1 MSQTKTS
8 KAEKLFQGR
17 KLVIGTKHD
26 KEKVIAPVIEK
37 IIGVTCFA
45 SQNFDTDNLGTFT
58 GEIERPDDPLTTVRR
73 KCLAAMVA
81 NDCDLGIASE
91 GSFGSH
97 PESFF
102 LPADDELMVFIDKKN
117 GVEVIARELSTST
130 NFNSQTIN
138 SEEQLVD
145 FAQIVGFPA
154 HALILRRSHKDNA
167 GILKGIRDWGQLKAD
182 YRALSDLYGEVFAE
196 TDMRAMHNPTQM
208 KVIAGLTEKLANNIM
223 SVCPEC
229 DMPGFNVTEV
239 KRGLPCEYCH
249 SPTRSVLSYVFEC
262 KHCHHID
269 EKMHPE
275 GKRFCDPM
283 YCDYCNP

>member
-8 KAEKLFQGR
+8 KAEKLFRGR

-45 SQNFDTDNLGTFT
+45 SQNYDTDSLGTFT
-58 GEIERPDDPLTTVRR
+58 GEIERTDDPLSTVRR
-73 KCLAAMVA
+73 KCLAAMDA

-97 PESFF
+97 PESF
-102 LPADDELMVFIDKKN
+102 LIPADDELMIFIDSKN
-117 GVEVIARELSTST
+117 GVEVIARELSTLT
-130 NFNSQTIN
+130 NFNSQKIN

-145 FAQIVGFPA
+145 FAQRVGFPT
-154 HALILRRSHKDNA
+154 HALILRRSHKDNT
-167 GILKGIRDWGQLKAD
+167 GIIKGIRNWGQLKAD
-182 YRALSDLYGEVFAE
+182 YRALSDPYGEVFVE
-196 TDMRAMHNPTQM
+196 TDMRAMHNPTRM
-208 KVIAGLTEKLANNIM
+208 KVIAGLAEKLANNIM

-239 KRGLPCEYCH
+239 KKGLPCEYCH
-249 SPTRSVLSYVFEC
+249 SPTRSVRSYIYEC
-262 KHCHHID
+262 KHCHHSE
-269 EKMHPE
+269 EKMQPE
-275 GKRFCDPM
+275 GKRFCNPM